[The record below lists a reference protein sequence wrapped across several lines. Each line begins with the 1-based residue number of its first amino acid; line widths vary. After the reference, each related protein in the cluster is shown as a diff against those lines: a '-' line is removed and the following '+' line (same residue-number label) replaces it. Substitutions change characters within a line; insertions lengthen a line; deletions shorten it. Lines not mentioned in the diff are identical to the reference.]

1 MSAKFAGTGVI
12 LLLALLLSASLGAST
27 KVNCT
32 VQQAKD
38 PSCPNLDDGVC
49 AKQCKSEGFT
59 GWMCV
64 SNCTCISC
72 PSFDTENHPETVEL
86 QKQGN
91 RGVPAASVGA
101 DHAI

>member
-1 MSAKFAGTGVI
+1 MSRMLAGAV
-12 LLLALLLSASLGAST
+12 LLLLLVLPLPPPSAGAST
-27 KVNCT
+27 KVKCT

-49 AKQCKSEGFT
+49 AKQCKSEGYT

-72 PSFDTENHPETVEL
+72 PSFDAENHPETVEL

-91 RGVPAASVGA
+91 RGAPAAGA
-101 DHAI
+101 GAV